1 MLGFRSVIVLL
12 GLSLLSACISDDQNA
27 TRVQGAGAGA
37 AIGAGIGALVGGDVE
52 DVLIGAAAGGLV
64 GLAAGEAV
72 ARKKAD
78 YATKEDMIVKEREI
92 VAKQADEIGAYNIGL
107 RGKLRKLNQD
117 IALLEEEAARGRAAL
132 GERLDLKRRAEID
145 LNQARQRLAV
155 VNREIDVS
163 RQVYQQALSE
173 NKPVELADWDRRI
186 RELERRR
193 DALISLIGDFE
204 TSTQQVA

>member
-1 MLGFRSVIVLL
+1 MSGFRFVIFVTALP
-12 GLSLLSACISDDQNA
+12 LLSACVTDDQNA
-27 TRVQGAGAGA
+27 TRLQGAGAGA
-37 AIGAGIGALVGGDVE
+37 AIGAGIGALVGGDTE

-64 GLAAGEAV
+64 GLAAGEVV

-78 YATKEDMIVKEREI
+78 YATKEDMVVQERQI
-92 VAKQADEIGAYNIGL
+92 VAQKADEIGAYNIGL

-117 IALLEEEAARGRAAL
+117 IALLEEEAARGRAAR
-132 GERLDLKRRAEID
+132 GERLDIKRRAVTD
-145 LNQARQRLAV
+145 LNQARQRLAE

-173 NKPVELADWDRRI
+173 SQPVELVDWDRRI

-193 DALISLIGDFE
+193 DALTTLIGDFE
-204 TSTQQVA
+204 SSTQRVA